1 MNAINCE
8 TRPVNELLS
17 HNRVILCHFD
27 TYSTALLFA
36 RFGGTILAP
45 APLPETASPAQVPP
59 DAGERHAPEAVLAAI
74 IRQYALDDGALKLVA
89 PFQAWMDTGQDVIR
103 IHLAR
108 FTTFEAP
115 RAAFEPYGAVFKPI
129 SELRGSPAAELNLL
143 RQAFNLIMG
152 GA

>member
-1 MNAINCE
+1 M
-8 TRPVNELLS
+8 P
-17 HNRVILCHFD
+17 
-27 TYSTALLFA
+27 
-36 RFGGTILAP
+36 P
-45 APLPETASPAQVPP
+45 A
-59 DAGERHAPEAVLAAI
+59 AGELHAPEAVLAAI
-74 IRQYALDDGALKLVA
+74 IHQYALEAGVLKLVA
-89 PFQAWMDTGQDVIR
+89 PFQAWVDTGQDAIR

-115 RAAFEPYGAVFKPI
+115 RAAFEPHGAVFKPI